1 MTGRERVATI
11 SAAPTASAAPSGS
24 PQASGLAGR
33 YANAL
38 YAQSDETHELDRV
51 VAEMKTL
58 GQMIDQSADFRRLV
72 DSPLVDLNQALTAAR
87 AVLQA
92 QGFSASVQNFVS
104 VVITNRRLRQLR
116 QFITAFAALVAERR
130 GIVTAHVISAYPL
143 SAVQEQA
150 LRARLIE
157 AGYSNVD
164 IVKEIDPSLL
174 GGLIVR
180 VGTRLY
186 DTSLKSR
193 LQRLQYAMKGA
204 A

>member
-1 MTGRERVATI
+1 VATI

-38 YAQSDETHELDRV
+38 YAQADETHELDRV

-72 DSPLVDLNQALTAAR
+72 DSPLVDLNQALAAAR

-92 QGFSASVQNFVS
+92 QGFSASVQNFVG
-104 VVITNRRLRQLR
+104 VVISNRRLRQLR
-116 QFITAFAALVAERR
+116 QFVTAFAALVAERR
-130 GIVTAHVISAYPL
+130 GIVTAHAISAHPL

>member
-1 MTGRERVATI
+1 MATI

-24 PQASGLAGR
+24 PQAFGLAGR

-38 YAQSDETHELDRV
+38 YAQADETHELDRV

-72 DSPLVDLNQALTAAR
+72 DSPLVDLNQALAAAR

-104 VVITNRRLRQLR
+104 VVISNRRLRQLR
-116 QFITAFAALVAERR
+116 QFVTAFAALVAERR
-130 GIVTAHVISAYPL
+130 GIVTAHTISAHPL

-164 IVKEIDPSLL
+164 IIKEIDPSLL